1 MLRTL
6 VFAAAR
12 HIARRRLLASS
23 GEHPREVVHQSRAQ
37 LLAHRLVTSSVEA
50 REAER
55 LALGLIGRAHVDWL
69 HHLHLCGA
77 AAGRT
82 VVARREERCVAL

>member
-23 GEHPREVVHQSRAQ
+23 GETAAV
-37 LLAHRLVTSSVEA
+37 
-50 REAER
+50 
-55 LALGLIGRAHVDWL
+55 
-69 HHLHLCGA
+69 GA
-77 AAGRT
+77 AALMT
-82 VVARREERCVAL
+82 SFWRR